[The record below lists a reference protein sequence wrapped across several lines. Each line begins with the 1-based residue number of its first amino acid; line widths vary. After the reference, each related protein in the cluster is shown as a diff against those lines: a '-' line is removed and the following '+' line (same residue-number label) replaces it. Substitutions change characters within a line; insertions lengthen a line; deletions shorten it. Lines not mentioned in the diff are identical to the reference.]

1 MLSLR
6 DKLRDRPRYVF
17 GKKFGETLREIQF
30 GPLEPIRKPLAIYSE
45 EDRCTRNER

>member
-17 GKKFGETLREIQF
+17 GKNFGETLREIQF
-30 GPLEPIRKPLAIYSE
+30 RPLEPIRKPLAIYLRGGSMP
-45 EDRCTRNER
+45 RNER